1 MYSVHLFLKETDTA
15 GCVCHSICDVSS
27 VPALR
32 LPQTSHPKPP
42 VWPPMTP
49 GSPHCMPRLQHN
61 PTQELSA
68 IRYYSAECCVC
79 DKQSDLAP

>member
-15 GCVCHSICDVSS
+15 GCVCHSICEVSS

-49 GSPHCMPRLQHN
+49 GSPHCMPSLQHN
-61 PTQELSA
+61 PHKSSV
-68 IRYYSAECCVC
+68 RYVITAQNVVC
-79 DKQSDLAP
+79 NKQFDLAC